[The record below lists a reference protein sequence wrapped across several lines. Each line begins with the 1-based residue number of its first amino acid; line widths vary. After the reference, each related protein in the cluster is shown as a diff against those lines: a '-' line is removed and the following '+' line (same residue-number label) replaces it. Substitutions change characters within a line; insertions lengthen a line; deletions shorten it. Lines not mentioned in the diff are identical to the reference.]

1 MKKVL
6 ITGSEGFIGSHLVEK
21 LVENNFN
28 VKCLV
33 LYNSFNDIGNLSFV
47 SKKIL
52 DNCEIIFGDIR
63 DQEQMNNILK
73 NINYIVN
80 LAALVGI
87 PYSYKAVKS
96 YIDVNIVGTYNLL
109 QASIKNNV
117 EKVIHTSTS
126 EVYGT
131 AQYIPINEKH
141 PLVAQSPYAASK
153 ISADSL
159 VTSFN
164 RSFDLNTLI
173 IRPFNTFGPR
183 QSSRAIIPT
192 IISQFMTENK
202 LILGNLKPKR
212 DFTYVEDTAQAFVN
226 ALKLK
231 KKFDGRTLNLGTG
244 KSYSVMNLV
253 SIISKIL
260 NKKLK
265 ISTSKERLRPKNSEV
280 FNLLASNTEARKFL
294 KWKPK
299 YSDKKGF
306 EEAIRLT
313 INFLI
318 KNKKYIISNKKFIY

>member
-6 ITGSEGFIGSHLVEK
+6 ITGSEGFIGSHIVEK
-21 LVENNFN
+21 LVKNNFN

-33 LYNSFNDIGNLSFV
+33 LYNSFNNIGNLSYL

-52 DNCEIIFGDIR
+52 NNCEIIFGDIR
-63 DQEQMNNILK
+63 DQDQMYSITINCDNI
-73 NINYIVN
+73 IN
-80 LAALVGI
+80 LAALIGI
-87 PYSYKAVKS
+87 PYSYRAVKS

-109 QASIKNNV
+109 QASIRNCVK
-117 EKVIHTSTS
+117 KIIHTSTS

-141 PLVAQSPYAASK
+141 PLVAQSPYSASK

-164 RSFDLNTLI
+164 KSFDLNTLI

-183 QSSRAIIPT
+183 QSDRAIIPT

-202 LILGNLKPKR
+202 LVLGNLKPKR
-212 DFTYVEDTAQAFVN
+212 DFTYVDDTAQAFVN

-231 KKFDGRTLNLGTG
+231 KNFGGRTINLGTG
-244 KSYSVMNLV
+244 KSYSVLDLV
-253 SIISKIL
+253 KIISKIF
-260 NKKLK
+260 NKKME
-265 ISTSKERLRPKNSEV
+265 ISISNERLRPKNSEV
-280 FNLLASNTEARKFL
+280 FNLLASNLEAKKFL

-299 YSDKKGF
+299 YINKKSF
-306 EEAIRLT
+306 EDALRLT
-313 INFLI
+313 VNFLAE
-318 KNKKYIISNKKFIY
+318 NKKFTSSNKKFIY

>member
-6 ITGSEGFIGSHLVEK
+6 ITGSEGFIGSHIVEK
-21 LVENNFN
+21 LVKNNFN

-33 LYNSFNDIGNLSFV
+33 LYNSFNNIGNLSYL

-52 DNCEIIFGDIR
+52 NNCEIIFGDIR
-63 DQEQMNNILK
+63 DQDQMYSITKNCDNI
-73 NINYIVN
+73 IN
-80 LAALVGI
+80 LAALIGI
-87 PYSYKAVKS
+87 PYSYRAVKS

-109 QASIKNNV
+109 QASIRNCVK
-117 EKVIHTSTS
+117 KIIHTSTS

-141 PLVAQSPYAASK
+141 PLVAQSPYSASK

-164 RSFDLNTLI
+164 KSFDLNTLI

-183 QSSRAIIPT
+183 QSDRAIIPT

-202 LILGNLKPKR
+202 LVLGNLKPKR
-212 DFTYVEDTAQAFVN
+212 DFTYVDDTAQAFVN

-231 KKFDGRTLNLGTG
+231 KNFGGRTINLGTG
-244 KSYSVMNLV
+244 KSYSVLDLV
-253 SIISKIL
+253 KIISKIF
-260 NKKLK
+260 NKKME
-265 ISTSKERLRPKNSEV
+265 ISISNERLRPKNSEV
-280 FNLLASNTEARKFL
+280 FNLLASNLEAKKFL

-299 YSDKKGF
+299 YINKKSF
-306 EEAIRLT
+306 EDALRLT
-313 INFLI
+313 VNFLAE
-318 KNKKYIISNKKFIY
+318 NKKFTSSNKKFIY